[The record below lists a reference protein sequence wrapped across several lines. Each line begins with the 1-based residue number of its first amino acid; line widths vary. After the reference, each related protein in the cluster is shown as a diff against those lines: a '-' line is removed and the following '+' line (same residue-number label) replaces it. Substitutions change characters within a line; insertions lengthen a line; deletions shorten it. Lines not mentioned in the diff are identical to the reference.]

1 MEAAFFIMVLIFSNS
16 ADFHTDAVINQIYAV
31 KGRFFRLNTEYL
43 HRDYDFTLYPN
54 EKRFEIKNTVNGKV
68 VCSSDIT
75 CAWWRRP
82 EKIKISDDDAPQML
96 HAFLTDEYRLVLRGL
111 INILEQNGCRI
122 VTDPSILNRAKDKTL
137 QQIWAKECGFRLPNQ
152 IITTSN
158 HAFDH
163 YFKNEPQLVS
173 KSIDSIESIRDEE
186 RNKDFNLF
194 ANVISETVRKK
205 IERAEVKINVS
216 YFQSKIQR
224 NHELRVIAFGQSVY
238 PFVIDDSG
246 YDVDWRRVDPDSI
259 DFKMVPNATVTQKC
273 LDYLGLSGLAYGAFD
288 IIVDN
293 DDEYHFIECNP
304 NGQFLFCDIH
314 GKTDLLKDFVS
325 YLLNG

>member
-1 MEAAFFIMVLIFSNS
+1 MILIFSNS
-16 ADFHTDAVINQIYAV
+16 ADFHTDAVINQINAADG
-31 KGRFFRLNTEYL
+31 KFFRLNTEWL
-43 HRDYDFTLYPN
+43 HRDYEFTLYPN

-68 VCSSDIT
+68 ACSSDIT

-82 EKIKISDDDAPQML
+82 EKIKISEKDAPKML

-111 INILEQNGCRI
+111 INILEQNNCRI

-137 QQIWAKECGFRLPNQ
+137 QQIWAAECGFKLPSQ

-158 HAFDH
+158 QAFGT
-163 YFKNEPQLVS
+163 YFKKEPQLIS

-186 RNKDFNLF
+186 RKKDFNLF
-194 ANVISETVRKK
+194 ANVIPENIRDQIENNK
-205 IERAEVKINVS
+205 IKINVS

-224 NHELRVIAFGQSVY
+224 NHELRVIAFGQYVY

-259 DFKMVPNATVTQKC
+259 DFKLSHHTSVAQKC
-273 LDYLGLSGLAYGAFD
+273 LDYLQLSGLAYGAFD

-293 DDEYHFIECNP
+293 NNECFFIECNP
-304 NGQFLFCDIH
+304 NGQFLFCDIT

-325 YLLNG
+325 YLLHG